1 MLLARSAPEGE
12 ADEIGAKADI
22 AARTSAVG
30 GKADVPAR
38 WPGSPLLVI
47 SGSGG
52 QSGPRCLASSPLG
65 PANPEARTRESPAYP
80 EPQCVNE
87 TAPAESP
94 LNAHCRPNI
103 ERIIRWTLRDD
114 GEDELGQGRREVEQ
128 DIVEVIAES
137 EGEL

>member
-1 MLLARSAPEGE
+1 M
-12 ADEIGAKADI
+12 
-22 AARTSAVG
+22 
-30 GKADVPAR
+30 
-38 WPGSPLLVI
+38 

-52 QSGPRCLASSPLG
+52 HPVLGALHLPRLG
-65 PANPEARTRESPAYP
+65 PQIQRHAPAKPGCP

-87 TAPAESP
+87 TAPVESP

-114 GEDELGQGRREVEQ
+114 DEDELGQGLREVGQ
-128 DIVEVIAES
+128 DIVEVIAEF